1 MKFLAN
7 ISINK
12 KLVLMQLV
20 TFLVVIVFCAGTYL
34 YVEYKSMLGHKA
46 KNLTSI
52 AQVLATNSQA
62 PILFNDNQA
71 ADDILN
77 DLKVEQTVVSA
88 AIIDQNKKV
97 LGKYDRLGE
106 QPYVFDNV
114 PEVSNS
120 SHFVKDK
127 IYIYYDVV
135 QDKEKI
141 GTVCILSE
149 ITDVKSQFFDKARL
163 ASLVIV
169 IGFFI
174 ALFLS
179 SFLQRY
185 ISHPLIKLLG
195 VIENIIKTMNY
206 SLRSDYKG
214 KDEIAKL
221 SEAFNKMIEQIEQ
234 HEHKL
239 SETNNLLESKVEE
252 RTHELR
258 VKNEK
263 LFEANQTAEQSK
275 KVKEQFLATMS
286 HEIRT
291 PLNAILGFQE
301 LLKDTPLNA
310 EQKEY
315 LESIDYAGKNL
326 LAIINDI
333 LDLSKIE
340 AGKFDFSEDEINIKQ
355 ILKSALELI
364 SIRAKEKNIK
374 LILEHDPE
382 IPILLVGDS
391 ARFNQILL
399 NLLGNA
405 IKFTE
410 QGSITIT
417 SKLLDSNKETALC
430 EFKVIDTGIG
440 IPKEKIKTIF
450 ERFTQAS
457 SDTTRKYGGTG
468 LGLTIVQQL
477 LELQGGGIEVESEV
491 GKGSTFKF
499 YLRFKQASSSVFE
512 KNISEVSNSEII
524 NLDYNKKL
532 HILLAEDTPLNQR
545 LVSKV
550 LQKWGYDLDIA
561 NNGLEALNKLK
572 TNSYDLVLMDIQ
584 MPEMDGYTASQEIRI
599 LSDEVK
605 RKTPIIALTAHASK
619 EEAERCLAIGMN
631 AYVTKP
637 FNTEFLRN
645 LILQLTSTKTID
657 VKPIPVTPDFDK
669 SELYD
674 LSYLIEHAAGDTSFL
689 KEMITEFL
697 NETPNQL
704 SALNSDIKEEDFKK
718 IKFTSHSM
726 KGLFLTLGMNKAAK
740 LLKEIETFAE
750 NQSSFDTI
758 VQNYGEI
765 ETIFNKSKSLLEM
778 ELVKLK

>member
-1 MKFLAN
+1 
-7 ISINK
+7 
-12 KLVLMQLV
+12 MQLA
-20 TFLVVIVFCAGTYL
+20 TFLIVIVFCAGTYL
-34 YVEYKSMLGHKA
+34 YVEYRSMIGHKG
-46 KNLTSI
+46 KNLMSI

-71 ADDILN
+71 ADEILN

-88 AIIDQNKKV
+88 AILDQNKKV
-97 LGKYDRLGE
+97 LGRYNRIGE
-106 QPYVFDNV
+106 QPYVFNDIPDGSTN
-114 PEVSNS
+114 EFEFIN
-120 SHFVKDK
+120 DK
-127 IYIYYDVV
+127 IFIYYDVV
-135 QDKEKI
+135 QDKERI

-149 ITDVKSQFFDKARL
+149 VSDVKAQFIDKAKL
-163 ASLVIV
+163 ATFVIV

-185 ISHPLIKLLG
+185 ISHPIIRLLG

-206 SLRSDYKG
+206 SLRSDNTG

-221 SEAFNKMIEQIEQ
+221 STAFNKMIEQIEV

-258 VKNEK
+258 IKNEK
-263 LFEANQTAEQSK
+263 LFEANQLAEQSK

-301 LLKDTPLNA
+301 LLKDTQLND

-315 LESIDYAGKNL
+315 LESIDFAGKNL
-326 LAIINDI
+326 LVIINDI

-340 AGKFDFSEDEINIKQ
+340 AGKFEFSEDEINIKQ
-355 ILKSALELI
+355 ILKAAIELI
-364 SIRAKEKNIK
+364 SFRAKEKNVK
-374 LILEHDPE
+374 LILDHDSE
-382 IPILLVGDS
+382 IPLLLVGDS

-410 QGSITIT
+410 KGSITVT
-417 SKLLDSNKETALC
+417 SKLLEATDKDALC

-440 IPKEKIKTIF
+440 IPKEKLKSVF
-450 ERFTQAS
+450 ERFTQAT

-477 LELQGGGIEVESEV
+477 LELQGGGIEVESEA

-499 YLRFKQASSSVFE
+499 YLRFKQATNNVFA
-512 KNISEVSNSEII
+512 KNKAEVSNTEII

-545 LVSKV
+545 LVLKV
-550 LQKWGYDLDIA
+550 LQKWGYTLDIA
-561 NNGLEALNKLK
+561 NNGLEALEKLK
-572 TNSYDLVLMDIQ
+572 VNTYDLILMDIQ
-584 MPEMDGYTASQEIRI
+584 MPEMDGYTAAQEIRI
-599 LSDEVK
+599 LNDPEK

-619 EEAERCLAIGMN
+619 EEAEKCLALGMN

-645 LILQLTSTKTID
+645 LILQLTSTNKLD
-657 VKPIPVTPDFDK
+657 VKAVPITTDYNK
-669 SELYD
+669 SDLYD
-674 LSYLIEHAAGDTSFL
+674 LSYLIEHAAGDTVFL

-704 SALNSDIKEEDFKK
+704 SELNHDIKDEDYKK

-740 LLKEIETFAE
+740 LLKEIETYAE
-750 NQSSFDTI
+750 EQASFEAI
-758 VQNYGEI
+758 VHNYEEI

>member
-1 MKFLAN
+1 
-7 ISINK
+7 
-12 KLVLMQLV
+12 MQLI
-20 TFLVVIVFCAGTYL
+20 TFMVVIVFCVGTYL
-34 YVEYKSMLGHKA
+34 YIEFKSMIGHKG
-46 KNLTSI
+46 KNLMSI

-71 ADDILN
+71 ADEILN
-77 DLKVEQTVVSA
+77 DLKVEQTVISA
-88 AIIDQNKKV
+88 AILDQNKKV
-97 LGKYDRLGE
+97 LGKYNRIGE
-106 QPYVFDNV
+106 QPYVFNAI
-114 PEVSNS
+114 PETSNS
-120 SHFVKDK
+120 VEFKDDE
-127 IYIYYDVV
+127 IFIYYDVV

-141 GTVCILSE
+141 GTICILSE
-149 ITDVKSQFFDKARL
+149 VTDVKNQFLDKAKL
-163 ASLVIV
+163 AAFVII

-185 ISHPLIKLLG
+185 ISYPIIKLLG

-206 SLRSDYKG
+206 SLRSDHQG

-221 SEAFNKMIEQIEQ
+221 STAFNQMIEQIEA

-258 VKNEK
+258 IKNEK
-263 LFEANQTAEQSK
+263 LFEANQLAEQSK

-301 LLKDTPLNA
+301 LLKDTPLNE

-315 LESIDYAGKNL
+315 LESIDFAGKNL
-326 LAIINDI
+326 LVIINDI

-355 ILKSALELI
+355 ILKAAIELV
-364 SIRAKEKNIK
+364 SFRAKEKNIK
-374 LILEHDPE
+374 LILDHDPE
-382 IPILLVGDS
+382 IPLLLVGDS

-405 IKFTE
+405 VKFTE
-410 QGSITIT
+410 KGSISII
-417 SKLLDSNKETALC
+417 SKLVESTDKDALC

-440 IPKEKIKTIF
+440 IPKDKLKTVF

-499 YLRFKQASSSVFE
+499 YLRFKQATNTLFSHT
-512 KNISEVSNSEII
+512 KAEVSNAEII

-545 LVSKV
+545 LVLKV
-550 LQKWGYDLDIA
+550 LQKWGYDLDIV
-561 NNGLEALNKLK
+561 NNGLEAVEKIKHHN
-572 TNSYDLVLMDIQ
+572 YDLILMDIQ
-584 MPEMDGYTASQEIRI
+584 MPEMDGYSASKEIRM
-599 LSDEVK
+599 LSDEQK
-605 RKTPIIALTAHASK
+605 RLTPIVALTAHASK
-619 EEAERCLAIGMN
+619 EEAEKCLSIGMN

-645 LILQLTSTKTID
+645 LILQLTSTTILD
-657 VKPIPVTPDFDK
+657 VKAVPITTDFNQTD
-669 SELYD
+669 LYD
-674 LSYLIEHAAGDTSFL
+674 LSYLIEHAAGDTIFL

-704 SALNSDIKEEDFKK
+704 FELNRDIKDEDYKK

-740 LLKEIETFAE
+740 LLKEIETCAE
-750 NQSSFDTI
+750 EQSSFSTI
-758 VQNYGEI
+758 VKNYEEI

-778 ELVKLK
+778 ELMKLK